1 MVNQG
6 GDTTETGMGGL
17 MWYLT
22 RRRVHKGFLQWF
34 NMVENNTS
42 KLQIFINDELFTN
55 NATVI

>member
-22 RRRVHKGFLQWF
+22 RRRVHMGFLQWF

-42 KLQIFINDELFTN
+42 KLQIFINDELFY
-55 NATVI
+55 